1 MPLITTNKLPPG
13 GWQYEQKDNTG
24 VVVRARWQNP
34 MSPYQD
40 FVKEVLQFR
49 TANGYAGANRETV
62 DEEVQDFLCAKNPD
76 ICQSEKK
83 TATLGRLFRRPA
95 REIREDVQLAVR
107 SFLKSDETNPPN

>member
-24 VVVRARWQNP
+24 VVVRARWQNT

-62 DEEVQDFLCAKNPD
+62 DEEVQDFLCAKNPG

-83 TATLGRLFRRPA
+83 TTIPDRPFRRPA
-95 REIREDVQLAVR
+95 REVREDVAHAIAA
-107 SFLKSDETNPPN
+107 FGKENEIKP